1 MKIVLIGYRGSGKS
15 TVGKILAQKLNFS
28 FYSLDAQ
35 IEKQCQK
42 SIVDFVAK
50 QGWEAFRTIETQI
63 LKKALPFS
71 NMILDCGGG
80 VVEKEENRLLLKKE
94 KKVFFLKAPLPVLY
108 DRLKDKTNRPALT
121 QNQNFLQEIEEVYLR
136 RLPFYQEC
144 ASFIINANQEPYI
157 VAQEIFNLLQSSFFS
172 NSKP

>member
-15 TVGKILAQKLNFS
+15 TVGKILAKKLNLS
-28 FYSLDAQ
+28 FYSLDTQ

-42 SIVDFVAK
+42 SIADFVAK
-50 QGWEAFRTIETQI
+50 QGWEVFRTIETQI
-63 LKKALPFS
+63 LKKALKTS
-71 NMILDCGGG
+71 NIILDCGGG

-94 KKVFFLKAPLPVLY
+94 NKVFFLKAPLPVLY

-121 QNQNFLQEIEEVYLR
+121 KNQSFLQEIEEVYLR

-144 ASFIINANQEPYI
+144 ASYIIDANQKPKA
-157 VAQEIFNLLQSSFFS
+157 VVQEIFNLL
-172 NSKP
+172 